1 LTAGRRVGRAA
12 GGDLDHRGLTAGRR
26 VGRAA
31 GGDLDRRGLTASR
44 RARRAASVL
53 ALLALGLLLHAPA
66 IRCLEGCYFDYAAI
80 RADALGRLEPS
91 DARLNTWILAWV
103 QRSLLHDPASL
114 YDGNIFHPAP
124 RVITQSEHLIGEA
137 LLTLPVRALGGDAV
151 AAHQAA
157 IVLSALLLAL
167 TTFALVCWL
176 TDSTFAA
183 FAAGAAALAM
193 PWRLAELSHVQI
205 LSAQWFPLVWLQILR
220 IAGGERAPRQLALLA
235 LALGLGLLSSF
246 YLAYY
251 LAASCALL
259 LLALWACGLLDR
271 RGLAALA
278 LAAAAPVLVFV
289 ASALPYLDWSASVG
303 FQGPRPIES
312 IRVRD
317 VVALVAPRL
326 ELGWRGVLPVG
337 VSLEVPLAVFA
348 LGLVGLAGGWRA
360 FAGDAGRRCRALVL
374 GLGAL
379 IAVSLVLALGRE
391 LEVGGVRLPLPGE
404 LASRWVPGYANL
416 RNPLRWAVPIGV
428 AFPVLAGVGIARL
441 EHALAGAAARA
452 ALRVAVVAAFAVS
465 LPWIALPV
473 RDAWDGQAA
482 RRDAYRAL
490 AALPPGAVIE
500 IPWPLPSAGS
510 VDVVSKYV
518 LASTLHWRP
527 LVNGVSGYVPPS
539 THLLRLVAERLPAPR
554 ALHRLHDLAGVRFI
568 VLHVDALR
576 PRELS
581 LWAAAVDEGRV
592 RRVWGDAATW
602 ILELRDAGRAPRW
615 VESVRSAAPRER
627 TLDGLSRAPLALPLP
642 AGRLA
647 WAENPPLRFAP
658 DVTRLVHVRLENDSD
673 VPWPGFDVQTDGLVV
688 ARYAFRSEA
697 GDVVVDARAPLG
709 EDAPPRDRVRLTL
722 PIRPPAQVGRY
733 RLVLELVQN
742 VAGEERVL
750 PVPPLSID
758 AEVQKLT
765 PRPARAPA
773 G

>member
-1 LTAGRRVGRAA
+1 LTVG
-12 GGDLDHRGLTAGRR
+12 
-26 VGRAA
+26 
-31 GGDLDRRGLTASR
+31 R
-44 RARRAASVL
+44 RARRAAGAL

-66 IRCLEGCYFDYAAI
+66 LRCLEGCYFDYAAI
-80 RADALGRLEPS
+80 RAGDLGRLEPS

-114 YDGNIFHPAP
+114 YDGNIFHPAQ

-176 TDSTFAA
+176 VDSEFAA
-183 FAAGAAALAM
+183 FAAGAAALVM
-193 PWRLAELSHVQI
+193 PWRVAELSHVQI
-205 LSAQWFPLVWLQILR
+205 LSAQWFPLVWLQMLR
-220 IAGGERAPRQLALLA
+220 IAGGERAPRQLLLLA

-259 LLALWACGLLDR
+259 LLALWMCGLLDR
-271 RGLAALA
+271 RGAAALA
-278 LAAAAPVLVFV
+278 LAAALPVLAFV
-289 ASALPYLDWSASVG
+289 ASAIPYLDWSASVG

-317 VVALVAPRL
+317 VIAHVAPQL

-348 LGLVGLAGGWRA
+348 FGLVALAGGWRA
-360 FAGDAGRRCRALVL
+360 FPGEAGRRCRALVL
-374 GLGAL
+374 GLAL
-379 IAVSLVLALGRE
+379 LVAVSFVLALGRE
-391 LEVGGVRLPLPGE
+391 LDVGGARLPLPGE
-404 LASRWVPGYANL
+404 LLSRWVPGYANL

-441 EHALAGAAARA
+441 ERVFAGGGARL
-452 ALRVAVVAAFAVS
+452 ALRAAVVAAFAAS
-465 LPWIALPV
+465 LPWVALPV
-473 RDAWDGQAA
+473 RDAWEGQAA

-490 AALPPGAVIE
+490 AALPPGPALE

-510 VDVVSKYV
+510 VDIVSNYV

-539 THLLRLVAERLPAPR
+539 SHLLRLVAQRLPAPR

-568 VLHVDALR
+568 VLHVDLLR
-576 PRELS
+576 PRDLE
-581 LWAAAVDEGRV
+581 LWAEAVASGRLH
-592 RRVWGDAATW
+592 RVWSDATTW
-602 ILELRDAGRAPRW
+602 ILELAGPRREPRW
-615 VESVRSAAPRER
+615 LEAMRSPAPREH
-627 TLDGLSRAPLALPLP
+627 TLEGLSRAPLALPLP
-642 AGRLA
+642 AGRLELFEPTPA
-647 WAENPPLRFAP
+647 LFAP
-658 DVTRLVHVRLENDSD
+658 GTTRLLHVRLDNDSD
-673 VPWPGFDVQTDGLVV
+673 VPWPGFDVQTDGLVL
-688 ARYAFRSEA
+688 ARYSFRGEA
-697 GDVVVDARAPLG
+697 NGLVIDGTAPLG

-722 PIRPPAQVGRY
+722 PIRPPAEPGRY
-733 RLVLELVQN
+733 RLVLELVQSID
-742 VAGEERVL
+742 GEERVL
-750 PVPPLSID
+750 PVPPLSLD
-758 AEVQKLT
+758 AEVRKLT
-765 PRPARAPA
+765 PRPKPA
-773 G
+773 S

>member
-1 LTAGRRVGRAA
+1 MTV
-12 GGDLDHRGLTAGRR
+12 
-26 VGRAA
+26 
-31 GGDLDRRGLTASR
+31 SR
-44 RARRAASVL
+44 RARRAAGAL

-66 IRCLEGCYFDYAAI
+66 LRCLEGCYFDYAAI
-80 RADALGRLEPS
+80 RASDLGRLEPS

-114 YDGNIFHPAP
+114 YDGNIFHPAQ

-176 TDSTFAA
+176 VDSEFAA
-183 FAAGAAALAM
+183 FAAGAAALVM
-193 PWRLAELSHVQI
+193 PWRVAELSHVQI
-205 LSAQWFPLVWLQILR
+205 LSAQWFPLVWLQMLR
-220 IAGGERAPRQLALLA
+220 IAGGERAPRQLLLLA

-259 LLALWACGLLDR
+259 LLALWVCGLLDR
-271 RGLAALA
+271 RGAAALA
-278 LAAAAPVLVFV
+278 LAAALPVLAFV
-289 ASALPYLDWSASVG
+289 ASAIPYLDWSASVG

-317 VVALVAPRL
+317 VIAHVAPQL

-348 LGLVGLAGGWRA
+348 FGLVALAGGWRA
-360 FAGDAGRRCRALVL
+360 FPGEAGRRCRALVL
-374 GLGAL
+374 GLAL
-379 IAVSLVLALGRE
+379 LVAVSFVLALGRE
-391 LEVGGVRLPLPGE
+391 LDVAGLKLPLPGE
-404 LASRWVPGYANL
+404 LLSRWVPGYANL

-441 EHALAGAAARA
+441 ERVFAGRAARL
-452 ALRVAVVAAFAVS
+452 ALRTAVVAAFAAS
-465 LPWIALPV
+465 LPWVALPV
-473 RDAWDGQAA
+473 RDAWEGQAA

-490 AALPPGAVIE
+490 AALPPGPALE

-510 VDVVSKYV
+510 VDVVSNYV

-539 THLLRLVAERLPAPR
+539 SHLLRLVAQRLPAPR

-568 VLHVDALR
+568 VLHVDLLR
-576 PRELS
+576 PRDLE
-581 LWAAAVDEGRV
+581 LWAEAVTSGRLH
-592 RRVWGDAATW
+592 RVWSDATTW
-602 ILELRDAGRAPRW
+602 ILELPGSRREPRW
-615 VESVRSAAPRER
+615 LEAMRSPAPREH
-627 TLDGLSRAPLALPLP
+627 TLEGLSRAPLALPLP
-642 AGRLA
+642 AGRLELFEPTPA
-647 WAENPPLRFAP
+647 LFAP
-658 DVTRLVHVRLENDSD
+658 GTTRLLHVRLDNDSD
-673 VPWPGFDVQTDGLVV
+673 VPWPGFDVQNEGLVLARYSFRGEANGLVV
-688 ARYAFRSEA
+688 D
-697 GDVVVDARAPLG
+697 GTAPLG

-722 PIRPPAQVGRY
+722 AIRPPAEPGHY
-733 RLVLELVQN
+733 RLVLELVQSID
-742 VAGEERVL
+742 GEERVL
-750 PVPPLSID
+750 PVPPLTLD
-758 AEVQKLT
+758 AEVRKLT
-765 PRPARAPA
+765 PRPKPA
-773 G
+773 S